1 MELSWEHWE
10 GDHSEVEP
18 VPKLKASYTFPLS
31 TPSLYLLGSSPCPN
45 LPLMIL
51 LRMHLGLRGWLNMH
65 RGKVLQVVL
74 GSSGVFDR
82 YAFCHCFKR
91 RDKKMGERS

>member
-18 VPKLKASYTFPLS
+18 VPKWKASYRFPFS
-31 TPSLYLLGSSPCPN
+31 TPCLYLLDGSPCPN
-45 LPLMIL
+45 LPLKIL
-51 LRMHLGLRGWLNMH
+51 LRMHLDLRGWLNMH

-74 GSSGVFDR
+74 SSSGFFDR
-82 YAFCHCFKR
+82 YVF
-91 RDKKMGERS
+91 